1 MTKADF
7 VNNVAKRSG
16 FSLEDAKKLLTAFED
31 EVKELGKNGDSLTL
45 PGFLTFKS
53 HVNVGRQR
61 RNPKTGETFMSPDK
75 KILKVKAGKAL
86 ADHVAGY

>member
-7 VNNVAKRSG
+7 VNNVAKRAG
-16 FSLEDAKKLLTAFED
+16 FSLEDAKKLLAAFED

-45 PGFLTFKS
+45 PGFLTFK
-53 HVNVGRQR
+53 
-61 RNPKTGETFMSPDK
+61 
-75 KILKVKAGKAL
+75 VKAGKAL